1 MKARLIAIL
10 ERARADLL
18 DAITAIQDDDIDH
31 ARSQLERVRGHFETA
46 SEELA
51 E

>member
-1 MKARLIAIL
+1 MKTRLIAIL

-18 DAITAIQDDDIDH
+18 DAISAIQDDDIKR
-31 ARSQLERVRGHFETA
+31 AQAQLDLVRGHFDTA
-46 SEELA
+46 SKELS

>member
-18 DAITAIQDDDIDH
+18 DAISAIQDDDISR
-31 ARSQLERVRGHFETA
+31 AQSQLELVRRHFETA
-46 SEELA
+46 SKELS